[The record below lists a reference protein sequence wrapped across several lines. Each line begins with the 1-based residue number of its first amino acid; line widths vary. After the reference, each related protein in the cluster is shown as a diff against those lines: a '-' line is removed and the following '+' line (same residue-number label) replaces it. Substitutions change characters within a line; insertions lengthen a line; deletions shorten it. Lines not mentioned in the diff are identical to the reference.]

1 MIIGS
6 MILIEKGVLKMRY
19 LFISLVLLLSVSSFG
34 QLPVVKDELK
44 TYCVRK
50 FYSGD
55 YPIAYSFNISP
66 DKKWTLEC
74 ARYSSTGSIY
84 DSAVISVFEGLD
96 TLNKMYVTTFYAINN
111 YWGVSVQ
118 IPDGLTSLRVEGG
131 DVNYYHILTHNT
143 WSKNLDTIFIF
154 VGGSTINTDTTGGW
168 EAFAIDISSITGVG
182 IKNPSNNFPTQRVK
196 ALNKPNP
203 FRSSTF
209 IQYTIPKSDYV
220 AINIYNNQ
228 GRLLRVLKQ
237 KYQKAGTH
245 SVKWDG
251 KDNNGNRMANGE
263 YYYQI
268 ISGDLITTKKMIFL
282 K

>member
-1 MIIGS
+1 
-6 MILIEKGVLKMRY
+6 MRH
-19 LFISLVLLLSVSSFG
+19 LISLLVLVLSFSSVG
-34 QLPVVKDELK
+34 QVTIKRDALRSYCKEARGVV
-44 TYCVRK
+44 
-50 FYSGD
+50 
-55 YPIAYSFNISP
+55 FNISP
-66 DKKWTLEC
+66 NNEWTLEHQSYN
-74 ARYSSTGSIY
+74 ALDSIRLN
-84 DSAVISVFEGLD
+84 IFQGID
-96 TLNKMYVTTFYAINN
+96 TLNKIRVMTFYKDTSGGTVQMNIQNPFIEEV
-111 YWGVSVQ
+111 GVEIEVLSH
-118 IPDGLTSLRVEGG
+118 S
-131 DVNYYHILTHNT
+131 T
-143 WSKNLDTIFIF
+143 WSENLDTVYIFLRN
-154 VGGSTINTDTTGGW
+154 STLNTGLDW
-168 EAFAIDISSITGVG
+168 EGFAIDISSITGVG
-182 IKNPSNNFPTQRVK
+182 IKNPSNNFPTKRVK

-209 IQYTIPKSDYV
+209 IQYSIPKSDYV